1 MILLGAGA
9 SVPLGLPTMQE
20 LTDVAIGK
28 VSEFDRKL
36 GDAII
41 KKLGLAGMKPDFEA
55 VYTILEALTQPNK
68 AIIEAGP
75 FAAYLLSSK
84 EDLKPR
90 TEVEPVLR
98 ELRRLVYEK
107 CKIERDSISK
117 LIHLYDH
124 LFASTNVLEWDNV
137 NLHDGN
143 PGKIRVSDR
152 IVTTNYDMA
161 LELYFQYTEK
171 PFHDG
176 FEPTKNPLI
185 KQFTPYQ
192 LRSIR
197 NMPWL
202 WKLHGSIWQFWSHGR
217 IIKTIEDPRN
227 LTLPIDIE
235 REMMIYP
242 NKEKPIL
249 QDPYFTTY
257 AAFKLEPWFR
267 LVVVGYSFRDDPV
280 NTAIADNMDWNPEA
294 RILIIDPRA
303 NEVRKELPDRLLT
316 YSGRIES
323 LEVKF
328 EKDRL
333 ELDIANWLGSHHQIW
348 ANVHQEL
355 LQRNAFTQ
363 RIKL

>member
-1 MILLGAGA
+1 
-9 SVPLGLPTMQE
+9 
-20 LTDVAIGK
+20 
-28 VSEFDRKL
+28 
-36 GDAII
+36 
-41 KKLGLAGMKPDFEA
+41 
-55 VYTILEALTQPNK
+55 
-68 AIIEAGP
+68 
-75 FAAYLLSSK
+75 
-84 EDLKPR
+84 
-90 TEVEPVLR
+90 
-98 ELRRLVYEK
+98 
-107 CKIERDSISK
+107 
-117 LIHLYDH
+117 
-124 LFASTNVLEWDNV
+124 
-137 NLHDGN
+137 
-143 PGKIRVSDR
+143 
-152 IVTTNYDMA
+152 
-161 LELYFQYTEK
+161 
-171 PFHDG
+171 
-176 FEPTKNPLI
+176 
-185 KQFTPYQ
+185 
-192 LRSIR
+192 
-197 NMPWL
+197 MPWL